1 MSYAK
6 NLMLQIPMATGGFEF
21 YFKMQLGNL
30 VHTIQHKD
38 LKVPDLLV
46 KGFGVTVLCRDNLIL
61 S

>member
-30 VHTIQHKD
+30 VRYTAQRFEGPRFVSQRIWSN
-38 LKVPDLLV
+38 
-46 KGFGVTVLCRDNLIL
+46 CIMSR
-61 S
+61 